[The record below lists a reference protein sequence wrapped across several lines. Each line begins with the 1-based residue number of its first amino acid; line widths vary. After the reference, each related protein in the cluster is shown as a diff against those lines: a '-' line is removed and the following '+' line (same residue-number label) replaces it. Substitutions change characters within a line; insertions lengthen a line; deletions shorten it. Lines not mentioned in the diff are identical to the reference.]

1 MKKKGNNKKH
11 KKKDKVDF
19 IDFAEKSLYIRTKN
33 NAVQPFKMNRE
44 QRYIIDALNEQKQR
58 TGRVRALILKGRQIG
73 ITTLLSARGYYNCV
87 NYDGYRALILTHR
100 QTATNNVF
108 DIINRYH
115 NYLEDDIKPEI
126 KTRRNQL
133 IDFIALDS
141 SIIFATAGGIDVAR
155 SETIQYFHGSE
166 VAFWKNAN
174 NHLLSIMS
182 AIPDADNTEI
192 ILEST
197 SNGPEGLFYEMCM
210 QAQKEQSEFLV
221 IFIPWFWHENY
232 FVKELVDITYSENWL
247 NYSKHYNLSAE
258 QLQWAYKKNLL
269 LSTNTG
275 EDPTVGPCFA
285 FYKEF
290 PASLAEAFKYSKYNI
305 LIPLE
310 LIHSRALDKNF
321 HLKSD
326 NSSNKIIN
334 QFLNEQKIEKIIL
347 GVDIARGG
355 GDFSWI
361 IDRQG
366 SFLGFNVN
374 EKVNMADTMQIV
386 GWIEKY
392 IKEFSPYKVCIDAG
406 GGGVGVYDRLKE
418 LGYNNILLVHFASKS
433 VNPQKYLNKRAEL
446 WCSLKEFLSLD
457 NFIVED
463 SILFQQLSSLEYT
476 YTSNGQIQLEK
487 KEKLKQR
494 IKQSPDGADAAAL
507 TFATDSM
514 QDYKVQSYISSSNND
529 FNPFDW

>member
-1 MKKKGNNKKH
+1 MKKKG
-11 KKKDKVDF
+11 KKKTQKKKYKVSF
-19 IDFAEKSLYIRTKN
+19 IEFVESSLYIRTKS
-33 NAVQPFKMNRE
+33 NAVQPFQLNRE
-44 QRYIIDALNEQKQR
+44 QKYIIDALNEQKQR
-58 TGRVRALILKGRQIG
+58 IGRVRALILKGRQIG
-73 ITTLLSARGYYNCV
+73 ITTLLAARSYYNCIT
-87 NYDGYRALILTHR
+87 YEGYRALILTHR

-108 DIINRYH
+108 DIINRYY
-115 NYLEDDIKPEI
+115 NYCEDDMKPESTI
-126 KTRRNQL
+126 RRNQL
-133 IDFIALDS
+133 IDFTDLDS
-141 SIIFATAGGIDVAR
+141 SIMFATAGGIDVAR

-174 NHLLSIMS
+174 NHLLSIMA
-182 AIPDADNTEI
+182 AIPDSDNTEI

-197 SNGPEGLFYEMCM
+197 SSGPEGLFYEMCM

-232 FVKELVDITYSENWL
+232 CVKEVADIKYSENWL
-247 NYSKHYNLSAE
+247 NYSKHYNLSPE
-258 QLQWAYKKNLL
+258 QLLWAYKKNLL

-310 LIHSRALDKNF
+310 LLHSRALDKNF
-321 HLKSD
+321 HLGDSI
-326 NSSNKIIN
+326 SNKIRN
-334 QFLNEQKIEKIIL
+334 QFLNEQKIEKIIF

-386 GWIEKY
+386 GWIAKY
-392 IKEFSPYKVCIDAG
+392 IQEFNPYKVCIDAG

-418 LGYNNILLVHFASKS
+418 LGYNNIVLIHFASKS

-446 WCSLKEFLSLD
+446 WCSLKEFLSLE

-487 KEKLKQR
+487 KEQLKKR

-507 TFATDSM
+507 TFAIDAI
-514 QDYKVQSYISSSNND
+514 QEYKVQSYISSSNNE